1 MRPIRA
7 AAVAVLLGLL
17 GAACEVAN
25 PSAGERLQPSMVAP
39 EQFAALKTANDV
51 PYGPGVAE
59 VLDVYAPANR
69 NGGAILWI
77 HGGGWAD
84 ANGDPNSLASEEPLG
99 MQPVVMGLY
108 QRGWTVFSVRYAGTD
123 EAPFPAQIHDVKL
136 AMRWVRKNAATYG
149 VAPDSVVAMGWSAG
163 GHLAA
168 LLGVSS
174 GLLEPTGVPRD
185 LQKVSSRPAAA
196 VSLAGVLDPATFAF
210 TPGLGIGN
218 GAGITALLGCPATPD
233 RWNTCSR
240 RLLESTRPSNYDDR
254 RDPPLYIAQ
263 GSRDGVVDPY
273 WQAQVPYASMVKV
286 MGDEKVWLDMVDTGD
301 AAPYGEDPRNHTKA
315 LSYELNWSALLNF
328 VDRLLPAVLPP
339 VR

>member
-1 MRPIRA
+1 MRPIRI
-7 AAVAVLLGLL
+7 AAVAALLGLF
-17 GAACEVAN
+17 GAACEVAD
-25 PSAGERLQPSMVAP
+25 PTAGERLPSPVATNDD
-39 EQFAALKTANDV
+39 FAAQKSANDV

-59 VLDVYAPANR
+59 VLDIYSPANR

-84 ANGDPNSLASEEPLG
+84 ANGDPNSLASEEPMG
-99 MQPVVMGLY
+99 MMPVVMGLH

-136 AMRWVRKNAATYG
+136 AMRWVRKNAARYG

-168 LLGVSS
+168 LLGVSN
-174 GLLEPTGVPRD
+174 GQLEPTGVVND

-210 TPGLGIGN
+210 TPGLGVGN

-254 RDPPLYIAQ
+254 YDPPLYIAQ

-273 WQAQVPYASMVKV
+273 WQAKVPYASMVKV
-286 MGDEKVWLDMVDTGD
+286 MGDDKVWLDMVDTGE
-301 AAPYGEDPRNHTKA
+301 ATAGGEDPRNHTKA
-315 LSYELNWSALLNF
+315 LSYELNWAALLNF
-328 VDRLLPAVLPP
+328 VDRHLPATPPP